1 MDVLCIY
8 IYVMYG
14 IIYCVYAY
22 TDMHMYLEAE
32 QLQKGE
38 EEGSIIFRLIF
49 IIKWWLCTR
58 GIAKIIYMY
67 IYVDIYI

>member
-1 MDVLCIY
+1 
-8 IYVMYG
+8 MYG
-14 IIYCVYAY
+14 IIYCVCAY
-22 TDMHMYLEAE
+22 TDMHTYLEAE